1 MFDLPPCAEAIA
13 DYYEV
18 PYVIVGAV
26 AKQEGGAPGVV
37 SPPNRNGTVDIGL
50 MQINSIWWDER
61 NPVNLWELGITP
73 ERARDDACTSI
84 VLGTWVLQQNH
95 ARFGNW
101 FQAIAAYNAGPN
113 NWQAGYSY
121 AQSVVQHVQD
131 AITRS
136 FGPVSD

>member
-13 DYYEV
+13 DYYQV
-18 PYVIVGAV
+18 PLVIVAGV

-37 SPPNRNGTVDIGL
+37 SRPNRNGTVDIGL
-50 MQINSIWWDER
+50 MQINSIWWDQR
-61 NPVNLWELGITP
+61 NPVNLRDFNITP

-84 VLGTWVLQQNH
+84 VLGTWILQQNH

-113 NWQAGYSY
+113 NWEAGYDY
-121 AQSVVQHVQD
+121 AMSVVGHIQNKVTQSVR
-131 AITRS
+131 TRS
-136 FGPVSD
+136 D